1 MTREE
6 EIRQAGIE
14 YTCKNRPK
22 CIGGDAFSKVIDGM
36 NRNLVFED
44 AAKWA
49 DKTMIEKACEILAR
63 MVWEVTYEDLQGDST
78 HHYDKMEFIEDFRK
92 AMEE

>member
-6 EIRQAGIE
+6 ERIQAGIE
-14 YTCKNRPK
+14 YTCKNKPM

-36 NRNLVFED
+36 NRNPVFED

-49 DKTMIEKACEILAR
+49 DKTMIEKACEWIKDNLFDYPWFDDDAPSFD
-63 MVWEVTYEDLQGDST
+63 END
-78 HHYDKMEFIEDFRK
+78 IINDFRK

>member
-1 MTREE
+1 MAREE

-36 NRNLVFED
+36 NRNPVFED

-49 DKTMIEKACEILAR
+49 DNTMIERVC
-63 MVWEVTYEDLQGDST
+63 VWLDSVNTDNYMDSGIFQMYDLIQDL
-78 HHYDKMEFIEDFRK
+78 KRV
-92 AMEE
+92 MEE